1 MLGITQSGGRVRPVL
16 EDAFE
21 TNDRKE
27 QAMSARRGATVQR
40 MTASTATSIG
50 TIALADQ
57 LNHLRERVPLS
68 EHDVA
73 AATGADEATVR
84 GWLERRD
91 APAGQPAMRLS
102 ELIAACE
109 RLEISTKPEAIPDWL
124 NRPVP
129 MLGGHTPLESIATGG
144 YERVA
149 AIAEDFIY
157 PSFT

>member
-1 MLGITQSGGRVRPVL
+1 M
-16 EDAFE
+16 
-21 TNDRKE
+21 
-27 QAMSARRGATVQR
+27 GATVLN
-40 MTASTATSIG
+40 MATSAATDIG

-57 LNHLRERVPLS
+57 LKHLRERVPLS

-73 AATGADEATVR
+73 AATGADEVTVS
-84 GWLERRD
+84 GWLERSIV
-91 APAGQPAMRLS
+91 PTGQPAMRLS

-109 RLEISTKPEAIPDWL
+109 RLEISTKPDVIPDWL

-129 MLGGHTPLESIATGG
+129 MLGGHTPLEAIASGG